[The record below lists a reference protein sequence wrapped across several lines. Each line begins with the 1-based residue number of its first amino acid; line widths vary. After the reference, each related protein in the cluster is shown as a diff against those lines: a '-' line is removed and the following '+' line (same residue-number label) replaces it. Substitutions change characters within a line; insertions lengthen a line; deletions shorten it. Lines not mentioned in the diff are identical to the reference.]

1 MIILSIETSCD
12 ETAVA
17 IVEAKGGAGRPSF
30 KILGNALLSQVDIHK
45 KYGGVF
51 PTIAKREHSKNLVP
65 LLIESLKEARI
76 YTKKPKAE
84 NGKLKEKNEIEKI
97 LEREPELL
105 KAFLKVVPKVKVPQI
120 DVIAVTYGPGLEPA
134 LWVGI
139 NFAKA
144 LSLLWKKPLIPANHM
159 EGHLLSVLITDKRA
173 ESKKPKAERDERK
186 IKFPA
191 VALLI
196 SGGHTELVLIK
207 DWQKYKV
214 LGETRDDA
222 VGEAFD
228 KSARMLGLPYPGG
241 PEISK
246 LAEMARRE
254 KLPKK
259 FKLPRPML
267 GSPNAE
273 FSFSGLKTS
282 VLYLIKKIGKL
293 TPKDKKII
301 AREFE
306 DAVTE
311 VLFKKT
317 IAVLEKSR
325 AKTLIIGG
333 GVVANREIRRAFGDY
348 AKSAPKGFS
357 LLLPSQEMS
366 TDNAIM
372 IAIAGYFKHQKTKPR
387 FNKKAN
393 DKVRAEGNL
402 SL

>member
-17 IVEAKGGAGRPSF
+17 IVEAKGGTGRPSF
-30 KILGNALLSQVDIHK
+30 KMLGNALLSQVDIHK

-65 LLIESLKEARI
+65 LLVESLKEAGI
-76 YTKKPKAE
+76 YEKGKREKRKGEREKAKGE
-84 NGKLKEKNEIEKI
+84 SMKEIEKI

-105 KAFLKVVPKVKVPQI
+105 KTFLKVVPKVKVPQI
-120 DVIAVTYGPGLEPA
+120 DAIAVTYGPGLEPA

-144 LSLLWKKPLIPANHM
+144 LSLLWQKPLIPANHM
-159 EGHLLSVLITDKRA
+159 EGHILSVLKTDKIEKR
-173 ESKKPKAERDERK
+173 EKRKDERK

-191 VALLI
+191 VALLV

-228 KSARMLGLPYPGG
+228 KSARMLGLTYPGG

-246 LAEMARRE
+246 LAEMARLE

-293 TPKDKKII
+293 TLKDKKII

-317 IAVLEKSR
+317 IAVLEKTR

-333 GVVANREIRRAFGDY
+333 GVVANREIRR
-348 AKSAPKGFS
+348 GFFRY
-357 LLLPSQEMS
+357 
-366 TDNAIM
+366 N
-372 IAIAGYFKHQKTKPR
+372 
-387 FNKKAN
+387 
-393 DKVRAEGNL
+393 
-402 SL
+402 